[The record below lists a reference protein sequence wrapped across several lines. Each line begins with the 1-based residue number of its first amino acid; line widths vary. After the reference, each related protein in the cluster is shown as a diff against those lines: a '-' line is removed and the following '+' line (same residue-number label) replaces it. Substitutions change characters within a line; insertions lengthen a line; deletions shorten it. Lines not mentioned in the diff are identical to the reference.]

1 MEDPIQKS
9 NLSFRTKF
17 FYGFGS
23 ISFGIKNNGFSYFVL
38 FVYSSVF
45 GLPAWMAGLALNLI
59 LVADAITDPLV
70 GYSSDRLRSKWGRR
84 HPFMYAAA
92 IPVAFTFYFLWT
104 PPADLT
110 HWQLFSYLLIC
121 ATIIRVF
128 ITFYEVP
135 SVALGPELTSNY
147 VERTSLMSYRY
158 FFGWFGG
165 LTTYNLVWWVFE
177 DKYEGGRFN
186 PELWSEYGLIAA
198 ILIFIGIIVT
208 SLGTHRHIPDLIKP
222 PEKKKTIVPEEFK
235 KDKSIFNGKFILRS
249 FPQIK
254 YFLKDSPLFLPL
266 VPLSFL
272 VFLLRVSIWILNCIV
287 GFFNWL
293 ISFILVLILPK
304 TLIKSLLK
312 SLQALEYFLIG
323 LVKEVVETLTINTSY
338 KFLFFCGLL
347 ASVAGGIEAAFA
359 IYFDSYFWQL
369 DSDEMKI
376 RGTSIYIAPVIAVF
390 LAPLFSDKYGKK
402 DTVIYIW
409 AFQIIFAA
417 LPFALRYMDLAHG
430 TSLFPSNDSPY
441 LLPVLCVHVVINVA
455 AGIIVF
461 STLSSMIMDLVEDIQ
476 LETGRREEGILFSAR
491 SFADKAISGFGL
503 TIAGVI
509 LSVIAFPSSTEI
521 REIYDGTVPAEI
533 LANLALWYIPICIVA
548 FGSALVMVRGYSLS
562 RSEHEKNVTNP
573 DTKIWKAGED
583 V

>member
-1 MEDPIQKS
+1 MEDPIEKS
-9 NLSFRTKF
+9 KLSFRTKF

-23 ISFGIKNNGFSYFVL
+23 ISFGIKNNGFSYFIL

-45 GLPAWMAGLALNLI
+45 GLPAWMAGMALNLI

-92 IPVAFTFYFLWT
+92 IPVAFTYYFLWT

-110 HWQLFSYLLIC
+110 DWQLFSYLLIC

-208 SLGTHRHIPDLIKP
+208 SIGTHRHIPDLLKP
-222 PEKKKTIVPEEFK
+222 PERKKTIVPEEFQ
-235 KDKSIFNGKFILRS
+235 KDKSIFNGKLNLS
-249 FPQIK
+249 FSLPQIK
-254 YFLKDSPLFLPL
+254 GLLLFLPL
-266 VPLSFL
+266 LL
-272 VFLLRVSIWILNCIV
+272 VKIIFSWILGNIIKV
-287 GFFNWL
+287 IGF
-293 ISFILVLILPK
+293 VLTVILPK
-304 TLIKSLLK
+304 TAIK

-323 LVKEVVETLTINTSY
+323 LAREVVETLTINRSY

-359 IYFDSYFWQL
+359 IYFDTYFWQL
-369 DSDEMKI
+369 DSNEMKI
-376 RGTSIYIAPVIAVF
+376 RGTSIYIAPVIAIF
-390 LAPLFSDKYGKK
+390 LAPLFSDKFGKK
-402 DTVIYIW
+402 STVIYIW

-417 LPFALRYMDLAHG
+417 LPFALRYMDLAYG

-455 AGIIVF
+455 AAIIVF
-461 STLSSMIMDLVEDIQ
+461 ATLSSMIMDLVEDIQ

-548 FGSALVMVRGYSLS
+548 FGSALLMVRGYSLS
-562 RSEHEKNVTNP
+562 RSEHEKNVINP